1 MTTRD
6 VALVTAEVLR
16 PHRHLFSRGVLAIFA
31 LTTPV
36 FAVVYWLTIPSG
48 PWPIVLIVHCLVV
61 LATLLGL
68 IAFFDTL
75 IKVGPRSVTE
85 RGFFGRVRTVESA
98 EVGTVILLDL
108 YESNALDTN
117 PQLFVCDENGKRM
130 LRMRGQFWS
139 RESMETVID
148 ALDRP
153 VTVPPEAMTMSEL
166 RRSSPGLLYWFERRP
181 RLGGRDAPGGSTLA

>member
-1 MTTRD
+1 MTQRD
-6 VALVTAEVLR
+6 VAPVTNEVLR

-48 PWPIVLIVHCLVV
+48 PWPIVLIVHCLVL

-75 IKVGPRSVTE
+75 IKLGPRSVTE
-85 RGFFGRVRTVESA
+85 RGFFGRVHTVESSQ
-98 EVGTVILLDL
+98 VGSVILLDL

-117 PQLFVCDENGKRM
+117 PQLFVSDKGGKRM

-148 ALDRP
+148 TLDHP
-153 VTVPPEAMTMSEL
+153 VTVPPEAMTISEL
-166 RRSSPGLLYWFERRP
+166 RRSSPELLYWFERRP
-181 RLGGRDAPGGSTLA
+181 RVGRGSAGGGVAG